1 MQASRID
8 TDWEGVQADLK
19 RIRDT
24 LLQRQGAMVNMTA
37 DEGTLSSVRP
47 HLEAFL
53 GSLPDKS
60 SGPVT
65 WGQTLQPLNEA
76 ITVPTQVGFV
86 ILCMMC
92 LVADDASL

>member
-8 TDWEGVQADLK
+8 SDWEGVQADLK

-37 DEGTLSSVRP
+37 DEATLTSLRP
-47 HLEAFL
+47 HLDSFL
-53 GSLPDKS
+53 SSLPQHS
-60 SGPVT
+60 AAPVS

-76 ITVPTQVGFV
+76 ITVPTQVCSCP
-86 ILCMMC
+86 LW
-92 LVADDASL
+92 LVCCSCSLFL